1 MLFRSIIGLL
11 LANLAVQDSG
21 FLRAKRA
28 SLAALFCGGC
38 LFVVS
43 YVLCRRIFLFSGAAC
58 FFGAAVWFLLARP
71 QLSARW
77 LGLRPFYVVSRL
89 SYGMYL
95 NHLLLLWLPMTLGL
109 RLPMGGFPGLHCILI
124 TVLLTL
130 LSVAVSSVSYCLIES
145 PFLRLRD
152 RLLEAPVRR
161 PVGACQPT

>member
-1 MLFRSIIGLL
+1 
-11 LANLAVQDSG
+11 
-21 FLRAKRA
+21 
-28 SLAALFCGGC
+28 
-38 LFVVS
+38 
-43 YVLCRRIFLFSGAAC
+43 LFSGAAC

-77 LGLRPFYVVSRL
+77 LGLRHFYVVSRL

-161 PVGACQPT
+161 PVVACQPT